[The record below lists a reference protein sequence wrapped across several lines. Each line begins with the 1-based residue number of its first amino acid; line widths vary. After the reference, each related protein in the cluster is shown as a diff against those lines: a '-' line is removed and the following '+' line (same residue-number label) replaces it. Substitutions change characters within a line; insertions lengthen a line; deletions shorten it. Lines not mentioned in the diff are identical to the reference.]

1 MRTKIVTHAAAA
13 FLAASFALADTK
25 THEAAPATGLVRK
38 AELFAARQSWDA
50 AIDAYRSAIRE
61 SPKDP
66 ALRNRLGICYQN
78 AGETKRAQKAYRAAI
93 HLRKDYAEAWNNLGT
108 LEHSQ
113 KDYAQAI
120 AHYSRA
126 VGFKPNDPVAY
137 RNLGAAW
144 AARGDLARAFAA
156 WGQAYRIDPAF
167 VDSPGAAVVA
177 SGISPARQYYL
188 FAKLF
193 AGHGQTDNAL
203 EYLSK
208 ARALGFADFAT
219 VEGDR
224 DFAGLV
230 ADPRY
235 VALK

>member
-1 MRTKIVTHAAAA
+1 MRTNIVTHAA
-13 FLAASFALADTK
+13 LGLLTASFALADTK
-25 THEAAPATGLVRK
+25 TPASPPATGLVLK
-38 AELFAARQSWDA
+38 AEVLAARQSWA
-50 AIDAYRSAIRE
+50 AAVDAYQLAVRE

-78 AGETKRAQKAYRAAI
+78 AGDVKQAQKAYKAAVR
-93 HLRKDYAEAWNNLGT
+93 LRPDYAEAWNNLGT
-108 LEHSQ
+108 LEHSRR
-113 KDYAQAI
+113 DYAQAI

-126 VGFKPNDPVAY
+126 VGIRPNDPVAY

-144 AARGDLARAFAA
+144 AARGDLGRAFAA
-156 WGQAYRIDPAF
+156 WGEAYRIDPAF
-167 VDSPGAAVVA
+167 VDSTGAAVVA

-193 AGHGQTDNAL
+193 AGHGQNEDAL
-203 EYLSK
+203 EYLK
-208 ARALGFADFAT
+208 RARALGFQDFAM

-224 DFAGLV
+224 DFASLV

-235 VALK
+235 ASLK